1 MCKRTAPLICTV
13 CAMNMFLFDWQILVK
28 IIVGKV
34 ENVEYLSKLE
44 VPPQS
49 LLH

>member
-1 MCKRTAPLICTV
+1 MQKDRATNLHCL
-13 CAMNMFLFDWQILVK
+13 NMFLFDWQILVK

-34 ENVEYLSKLE
+34 ENVEYLSKLV